1 MVRGY
6 QKRVIFVKN
15 TGSRIFDEA
24 YFVLSEREPDKKE
37 KIDMIAEAN
46 RIIEEN
52 EGLGKRRARGFLCK
66 LPGMLLRI
74 FVPFLLGAL
83 CAAAVCT
90 AILI

>member
-24 YFVLSEREPDKKE
+24 YFVLSEREPCKKE
-37 KIDMIAEAN
+37 KADMIAEAN

-52 EGLGKRRARGFLCK
+52 EGLCKKRRR
-66 LPGMLLRI
+66 LPGVFLRL
-74 FVPFLLGAL
+74 FLPFLAGVLS
-83 CAAAVCT
+83 AVSVCL
-90 AILI
+90 AIFL